1 MRIASVDAKF
11 DCGSA
16 KEDVIDVVNVE
27 FERVSEKQI
36 QWNDLFPEWIDEGN
50 SAQRCP
56 VVPVP
61 EDLGTKYTG
70 IDVVVAEAPCGVNKR
85 DVYRLQVNLI
95 VANLA
100 VTNRNGPVYVVFVG
114 KCGPMIEVFRCDDLL
129 WAQEDVRIYKPN
141 PNKLK
146 QKLAMPVG
154 SCQIAHPL
162 VEQGEEEKW
171 RPKRKREA
179 YVSVLHSSDTYVC
192 GAIALAQSLK
202 QTNTTKDL
210 LLLVDS
216 SVSQVSLRALRLAG
230 WDNIKTIQRVKNPHA
245 KKDSYNEWNYS
256 KLRIWSQQ
264 VASEYDKVMF
274 VDSDVLPLRNMDAF
288 FTYPELSAAANDNHL
303 FNSGVVVL
311 EPSACTFR
319 TLMEARAH
327 VVPYNG
333 GDQGFLNEVFIWWH
347 RFPASA
353 NRLKIFA
360 SGRNHRH
367 LLPEDVH
374 AVHYLGQKPWA
385 CYRDYDCNW
394 DRSEYQKFASDS
406 AHERWWRVYDDM
418 PAGLKEFCAL
428 SAKDEARLQKW
439 RGRAENA
446 SFPDGHWKLKITDPR
461 SHSFIN

>member
-1 MRIASVDAKF
+1 MRVASVGAKF
-11 DCGSA
+11 DCGGA
-16 KEDVIDVVNVE
+16 KEDAIDVVNVE
-27 FERVSEKQI
+27 FQRVSERI

-61 EDLGTKYTG
+61 EDLGTKYAG

-114 KCGPMIEVFRCDDLL
+114 KCGPMIELFRCDDLL

-154 SCQIAHPL
+154 SCQIARPL
-162 VEQGEEEKW
+162 VEREEKKSGDQSIKEK
-171 RPKRKREA
+171 P
-179 YVSVLHSSDTYVC
+179 TY
-192 GAIALAQSLK
+192 
-202 QTNTTKDL
+202 L

-216 SVSQVSLRALRLAG
+216 SISQVSLRALRLAG
-230 WDNIKTIQRVKNPHA
+230 WDHIKTIQRVKNPHA

-256 KLRIWSQQ
+256 KLRIWGQQ
-264 VASEYDKVMF
+264 VASEYDKVVF

-288 FTYPELSAAANDNHL
+288 FAYPELAAAANDNHL

-319 TLMEARAH
+319 ALMEARAQ

-333 GDQGFLNEVFIWWH
+333 GDQGFLNEVFVWWH
-347 RFPASA
+347 RLPASA

-360 SGRNHRH
+360 GGRNRRRRV
-367 LLPEDVH
+367 PEDVH

-394 DRSEYQKFASDS
+394 DRPEYQKFASDS
-406 AHERWWRVYDDM
+406 AHERWWRVYDGM
-418 PAGLKEFCAL
+418 PEGLKGFCAL

-461 SHSFIN
+461 SHSLIN